1 MEKKIMPDN
10 GRGSEVIDILISYE
24 DGLILKYYYTKNKMN
39 ILSFKV
45 LSLKLIMKQ
54 KIKIL
59 LLIMICGILL
69 IWKKFIKYLDLHSYQ
84 NVLYKYAFLITH
96 LIS

>member
-1 MEKKIMPDN
+1 MEKKIMPDD

-45 LSLKLIMKQ
+45 LNLKLIMK
-54 KIKIL
+54 
-59 LLIMICGILL
+59 
-69 IWKKFIKYLDLHSYQ
+69 
-84 NVLYKYAFLITH
+84 
-96 LIS
+96 